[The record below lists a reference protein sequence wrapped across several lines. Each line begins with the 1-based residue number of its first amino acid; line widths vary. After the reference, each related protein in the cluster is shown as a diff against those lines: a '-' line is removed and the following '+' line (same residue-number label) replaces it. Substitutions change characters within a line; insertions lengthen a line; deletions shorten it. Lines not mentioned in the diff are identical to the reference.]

1 MEIASLRET
10 VNFDNKVSAVS
21 PYNLGQVLASFATQT
36 YVTNAIAHAVI
47 DPSQIDLH
55 EYAKKTDL
63 PTKLSQMINDDN
75 YVQTVSGLIPAALL
89 PAYVDDVLE
98 YPTFS
103 SLPNVGESGKIYVT
117 LDTNLTYRWSGSEY
131 VEISKSLALGETS
144 STAYRGDRGKVA
156 YDHSQLTGNVH
167 NLTLNDL
174 GILVSATEI
183 NYLSGLTS
191 NVATALNNKLDLSG
205 GTMTGA
211 LILAR
216 TPVNLMEAAN
226 KDYVDTCINGLS
238 VTVTQNVTKINEV
251 SDTVDGLSTT
261 VGAQTETLTQVQND
275 ITGLNQT
282 TSNLTSDVASIN
294 TWAGGINTTIS
305 HQSESI
311 TTLEQTV
318 NLLDIELQKDNLVI
332 VVDDNNKPLDSATD
346 STPFNVKFAGNTTQE
361 ATVSVSGTVSG
372 TTAAISNGN
381 VNVTYNTTNAI
392 TDGAYTIT
400 ATYTSG
406 GVTYTDTKTLI
417 IVTVPKGSD
426 GTPGTPGISVTSI
439 TEWYYSSTSRTTTT
453 GGTWV
458 TTAPTAQDG
467 KYIWTKTVIAFSNS
481 TTTETNPICVTGDK
495 GEDGVIGEDGT
506 SITGVDVLYYQSDSA
521 TTLTGGS
528 WSTTAPTWA
537 NNKYIW
543 TKNRVYYLDG
553 DGQTW
558 SDDSEP
564 ISISGQQGA
573 TGEAGTIISDTA
585 PTDTTKAWLNST
597 DGFVYYYDNDPQ
609 SATYETWIKANDYDN
624 TCSNLNDKINQTASD
639 AATYADG
646 AINNALQTVYT
657 KEEVDTKIQ
666 ESAGQI
672 SETFTRTITESTA
685 NGNEAYTTVRSLEAN
700 ITRGQDPVTGKPFLL
715 LTTGETEGFG
725 LKISNDRIVI
735 MQGSNEVSE
744 WASDK
749 FNVATVITNSLGLG
763 DFEFVIKGSTPG
775 SRGLSFRHIE

>member
-10 VNFDNKVSAVS
+10 VNFDNKVNAVS

-103 SLPNVGESGKIYVT
+103 SFPNIGEAGKIYVT
-117 LDTNLTYRWSGSEY
+117 LDTNLTYRWGGSEY

-144 STAYRGDRGKVA
+144 STAYRGDRGKAA
-156 YDHSQLTGNVH
+156 YDHSQSTGNPH
-167 NLTLNDL
+167 GLSLSDL
-174 GILVSATEI
+174 GILVSASEI
-183 NYLSGLTS
+183 NYLSGIDS
-191 NVATALNNKLDLSG
+191 NIASALDDKLDLTG

-216 TPVNLMEAAN
+216 TPVNTMEAAN
-226 KDYVDTCINGLS
+226 KDYVDTAINGIS
-238 VTVTQNVTKINEV
+238 VTVTQNVTKINELNE
-251 SDTVDGLSTT
+251 DVDGLTQT
-261 VGAQTETLTQVQND
+261 VGTQASTLTQVQND

-282 TSNLTSDVASIN
+282 TSNLTSDVTAIN
-294 TWAGGINTTIS
+294 TWAGGVNTTIS

-318 NLLDIELQKDNLVI
+318 NLLDLGLQKDNVVI
-332 VVDDNNKPLDSATD
+332 VVDEDNKPLDS
-346 STPFNVKFAGNTTQE
+346 STESVPFAVKFTGNVVTG
-361 ATVSVSGTVSG
+361 ATVTVSGTVSG
-372 TTAAISNGN
+372 TTAAISNSN
-381 VNVTYNTTNAI
+381 VNVTYSTANAI
-392 TDGAYTIT
+392 TDGIYTIT
-400 ATYTSG
+400 ASYTSG
-406 GVTYTDTKTLI
+406 GVTYTDSKTLSI
-417 IVTVPKGSD
+417 ITVPKGSD

-453 GGTWV
+453 GGTWI

-481 TTTETNPICVTGDK
+481 TTTETTPICVTGDK

-506 SITGVDVLYYQSDSA
+506 SITNVDVLYYQSNSA
-521 TTLTGGS
+521 TTLIGGS

-553 DGQTW
+553 DGTTW
-558 SDDSEP
+558 SEDSEP
-564 ISISGQQGA
+564 ISISGQKGS
-573 TGEAGTIISDTA
+573 TGDSGTIISDTA
-585 PTDTTKAWLNST
+585 PSDTTKAWLNST
-597 DGFVYYYDNDPQ
+597 DGFIYYYDDNSQ
-609 SATYETWIKANDYDN
+609 SSTYQTWVKANDYDD
-624 TCSNLNDKINQTASD
+624 NLFDMNAKINQTASD
-639 AATYADG
+639 AATYADSS
-646 AINNALQTVYT
+646 INTALQTVYT

-685 NGNEAYTTVRSLEAN
+685 SGNSAYTKVVDLEAN
-700 ITRGQDPVTGKPFLL
+700 ITRGIDSQGKPYILL
-715 LTTGETEGFG
+715 NTGETEGFG
-725 LKISNDRIVI
+725 LKIANDRIVI

-775 SRGLSFRHIE
+775 SRGLSFRHKE